1 MVKLSER
8 PGKHPCKRAE
18 ECVKRGCRG
27 QLSLDVLVGLTIFM
41 ITFIFI
47 LQYLPSIFV
56 VQRSDISLSSSAY
69 RVAALLAESPG
80 YWTNGSCN
88 GTDWENHWRSS
99 DVTVRVGLC
108 AGEPGELSLKKV
120 LNFSELY
127 RDMGYDY
134 VADMFGI
141 RNYNISL
148 QYLYS
153 NSTNPVYSYYNGKP
167 LLVIGKPV
175 PEYGDVVRYERIV
188 YFTNATF
195 TYNIT
200 NTQKGVNRTRILNVS
215 APVGTFTVIV
225 TNTSLWGSGWN
236 SWVQVK
242 ASRMGWGGPKIVRI
256 PSYGGSLTPGVYNLA
271 SQISSRIPGIVNLT
285 VVSHDVAGYVVYS
298 SAGQYV
304 AGRVAAKLVVCV
316 W

>member
-1 MVKLSER
+1 M
-8 PGKHPCKRAE
+8 KR
-18 ECVKRGCRG
+18 KNRGNRG

-56 VQRSDISLSSSAY
+56 VQRSDISLSSKAY
-69 RVAALLAESPG
+69 RVATLLTESPG
-80 YWTNGSCN
+80 YWTNGTYN
-88 GTDWENHWRSS
+88 GTDWQNHWKES

-108 AGEPGELSLKKV
+108 AGEPGELSIDKI

-127 RDMGYDY
+127 RDFGYSY
-134 VADMFGI
+134 VANMFGI

-153 NSTNPVYSYYNGKP
+153 NSTDPVYSYYNGKP

-175 PEYGDVVRYERIV
+175 PEYGDVVKYERIV

-195 TYNIT
+195 VYNIT
-200 NTQKGVNRTRILNVS
+200 NTQMGINRTRIFNVTS
-215 APVGTFTVIV
+215 PVGTFTLIV
-225 TNTSLWGSGWN
+225 TNTSLWGNGWG

-242 ASRMGWGGPKIVRI
+242 ASRMGWGGPKIVRV
-256 PSYGGSLTPGVYNLA
+256 PQSGGKLLPGVYNLA
-271 SQISSRIPGIVNLT
+271 NQISSRLPGTVNLT
-285 VVSHDVAGYVVYS
+285 VVSHNVAGYVVYS
-298 SAGQYV
+298 SAGQYI
-304 AGRVAAKLVVCV
+304 AGRVAAKLVVYV

>member
-1 MVKLSER
+1 MVKSRE
-8 PGKHPCKRAE
+8 KS
-18 ECVKRGCRG
+18 G

-41 ITFIFI
+41 VTFIFI

-56 VQRSDISLSSSAY
+56 VQRSDISLSSEAY

-80 YWTNGSCN
+80 YWTNGTYN
-88 GTDWENHWRSS
+88 GTDWQDHWKNG

-108 AGEPGELSLKKV
+108 AGEPGEISIDKV

-127 RDMGYDY
+127 KDMGYDY
-134 VADMFGI
+134 VAEMFGV
-141 RNYNISL
+141 RNYNISI

-153 NSTNPVYSYYNGKP
+153 NSSSPVYSYYSGKP
-167 LLVIGKPV
+167 LLVVGKPV
-175 PEYGDVVRYERIV
+175 PGCGDVVRYERVV

-195 TYNIT
+195 IYNIT
-200 NTQKGVNRTRILNVS
+200 NLQKGVNRTRILNVS
-215 APVGTFTVIV
+215 APIGTFTVIV
-225 TNTSLWGSGWN
+225 TNTSLWGNGWG

-242 ASRMGWGGPKIVRI
+242 ASKVGWGGPKIVRI
-256 PSYGGSLTPGVYNLA
+256 PSNGGSLSPGVYDLTN
-271 SQISSRIPGIVNLT
+271 QISSRVPGVVNLT
-285 VVSHDVAGYVVYS
+285 VISHNVAGYVVYS

-304 AGRVAAKLVVCV
+304 AGRIAAKLVVCV